1 MRFHTA
7 LLLSCSILALCHG
20 TDLTYD
26 DEDLSLEVAAV
37 NSTACSTGYIPAGRG
52 CACKAG
58 FGSHVPGWKTEQYPV
73 TPPACRLFAPATD
86 SLYNSSITFP
96 PAGQGTGRC
105 FCFPCPAN
113 YTSTGGALNS
123 SSSACALRLP
133 SVLLAV
139 NYTLGA
145 SGSSNSSRCGPSLT
159 NAAMSRLRAAL
170 KQQANVTARAA
181 TGCGPMPGAS
191 SASGSSLQLSV
202 RLTYAGS
209 NAQQVLPRFVAVARS
224 INTNRCA
231 FGVCSGLRNV
241 SKGAVSVTA
250 AAAATRTTGI
260 PASPP
265 GPPPA
270 CSPTKCDDKVCQTGS
285 CSAGKCSYTPVADS
299 TNCTDGPVKGK
310 CQAGFCVGMTANID
324 AAAQGQTEPVIFK
337 ARFASTAGLNGTTQV
352 VLHGRKG
359 NTTDGIGDVLGTLFD
374 DGLRVHDDRYANDGL
389 FSNVIFVDFPKT
401 NEAVYRNF
409 YVSLLDRDVSSQ
421 VIITA
426 ITTDFDVFIQIF
438 PTADLVSTAQEQ
450 LDEIQAAGAT
460 PEAATQQMY
469 DLLIR
474 LTGSGSQRRRL
485 SDAATA
491 AASAAVAPGAVTFN
505 NFTSIIPKIKNGTV
519 RKLTERRIEFLTQED
534 FPCLILATDD
544 YGKPCSSSRSI
555 GDDSAAGETPIIMS
569 GASLD
574 FLNTDY
580 NLDWQAGRMVLTADG
595 RFALRPSW
603 FEKYRDD
610 PKVAPGRTIVL
621 FSSDRSAVNSGSDA
635 AQQQRGFP
643 QAFWGMTGSLSY
655 AGYTSYISRSFPAGA
670 SPGVAMARHLLAN
683 GTAGNY
689 TGTGAVDQ
697 RTGAVFKSYA
707 FRPTATLTD
716 RCAAIC
722 GDVRCNPEASEVCN
736 PLTGTCDIKCDGK
749 EDGTACK
756 LRGFESKCAAGVCTD
771 LCKSALCSATACR
784 ELLVPEGSL
793 CPPATGVC
801 NSKNKTDG
809 TDCEYSASTP
819 GACSGG
825 LCARLYIIYYRVEG
839 PVASFP
845 SPLSSTA
852 ALTSFG
858 SSVGSSL
865 SLPAGYPAS
874 NVQTTVLKTLSRR
887 STPSSNSSSG
897 AAVLAEA
904 SASSNRTIRAVT
916 PKVTETQ
923 AVLFK
928 SSFPESSLLSLEMEF
943 SILASPA
950 RMLLVTPYGPGLSV
964 QRADSNGN
972 ILNAVDYCVI
982 RQTPCVAANA
992 CQNAT
997 CVPRTGECTI
1007 TNLPDGTACSGNTI
1021 VNGTCRAAICAAQA
1035 TVCSNNPCGSIE
1047 FAVNGS
1053 CSVARRAAG
1062 TKQQG
1067 FTCTCQPRY
1076 TWLNGACIAN
1086 TCFNKPCNII
1096 ANTVQDACSDAPGS
1110 FTGFACK
1117 CTVGLAWS
1125 DRLSGCTDPA
1135 CASNP
1140 CGQVAFAVDRS
1151 CQPSPFAPGYSC
1163 GCVTGYVWNR
1173 DAVKCVDFCAAYN
1186 STECRQANCNAT
1198 AATISFSNINEGG
1211 SCTIPA
1217 NRRRQAGS
1225 PGICR
1230 SGNCTAPPAL
1240 PSPPPSTPPSP
1251 SPSPSPS
1258 PAAPTCNVD
1267 DCKATVPATTCY
1279 DYGGLCPANGSL
1291 VCEFNNIPT
1300 DSSCSL
1306 PGGDNGLCST
1316 NQCRAASRFYRG
1328 EMDNFPATPVYPIAL
1343 VSRKAAAFASDPGT
1357 VYYTALD
1364 NTVRKTVPVIDPTS
1378 ASPYAV
1384 ASDIVYDFSGTSGP
1398 GSLRGIALD
1407 EVTNSLYVT
1416 DYDQN
1421 CVHRILLPNN
1431 INSPAISVPAMG
1443 ACGPSACGGPGS
1455 YGCTDDTFTDASQA
1469 TLWGPTDIEIV
1480 YTDTSNYL
1488 TLQAY
1493 ITDSGNGCVRK
1504 FTRNNF
1510 WLTTYEPMVFGA
1522 CGANRN
1528 LSTVIPTYLAAD
1540 ATNIAANSVPALYV
1554 AFTEMNQI
1562 RWHDPSAAMYTA
1574 TFDAKDK
1581 AGSACRVSDMAY
1593 VPNTLLV
1600 ACDDINAAYGG
1611 VFGSFGLLS
1620 FPAQCSSNC
1629 NVTSVLP
1636 LNMGGG
1642 NGTMLDPYITRTAGI
1657 ALFNGSTDK
1666 ILISDGG
1673 RLGIKQG
1680 DVSSAAAIKP
1690 GFTAVVSFPSPPVL
1704 NLRVKQ
1710 LAAGYRYTCGQELDS
1725 ELLRCWGQRP
1735 DFVTAA
1741 PPVGTILGAFAVGKY
1756 HYCYQVAQ
1764 IPGPS
1769 GTTVVCT
1776 SEFGNI
1782 SFGQVDPPLALLD
1795 GTDVA
1800 IQMCAG
1806 EVFTCAITVG
1816 EPSDVAI
1823 QMCAITV
1830 GEPSDVAIQM
1840 CAITVGQRLRCWGNW
1855 GNTANWQDG
1864 FIPSNGSVFTTD
1876 YTVKAIGCGRNHM
1889 CAVVGNALPYE
1900 IVCTAGAMPAQ
1911 PCGEKCNVPAGWE
1924 APQVGFDFK
1933 VTAGVDH
1940 TCALSGDG
1948 GVLCWGDN
1956 TYYQLDAPAITKVSD
1971 IAAGDYFTCG
1981 INKDAQV
1988 FCWGKDTGAGQQM
2001 AVPASLAVGAPGGGG
2016 GATHVTAGNDH
2027 VCVRKENGQMT
2038 CWGYCATGACNIPR
2052 PPSPGTP

>member
-1 MRFHTA
+1 M
-7 LLLSCSILALCHG
+7 
-20 TDLTYD
+20 
-26 DEDLSLEVAAV
+26 
-37 NSTACSTGYIPAGRG
+37 PAGRG

-73 TPPACRLFAPATD
+73 KPPACRLFFPASD
-86 SLYNSSITFP
+86 SLYNSSITFL
-96 PAGQGTGRC
+96 PAGQGSGRC

-145 SGSSNSSRCGPSLT
+145 SGSSNSSRCGPSLI
-159 NAAMSRLRAAL
+159 NAAMTRLRAAL

-191 SASGSSLQLSV
+191 STAGSTLQLSV
-202 RLTYAGS
+202 RLAYAGS
-209 NAQQVLPRFVAVARS
+209 NAQQVLPKFTSIAKT

-231 FGVCSGLRNV
+231 YGVCNGLRAV

-250 AAAATRTTGI
+250 AAATTRTTGI

-270 CSPTKCDDKVCQTGS
+270 CAPPKCDDKVCQTGS
-285 CSAGKCSYTPVADS
+285 CSAGKCSYTPVADG

-337 ARFASTAGLNGTTQV
+337 ARFASTAGLNGSTQV

-421 VIITA
+421 VVITA

-474 LTGSGSQRRRL
+474 LTGSGGQRRRL
-485 SDAATA
+485 SDAAA
-491 AASAAVAPGAVTFN
+491 AAAAAAVVTPGAVTFN

-519 RKLTERRIEFLTQED
+519 RKVTERRIEFLTQED

-544 YGKPCSSSRSI
+544 YGKPCSSSRRSRSLLQYNLGQQQQEDLHTSDSSSVSNSLTEQVQQLLLQQDQAGVVAADYPQQPPHSTVGSSSSSSSRSSAGSSVLETGSTAFPLRQLQQTQKCSTSRGSVLVLAPYLRENRCAFGDEAPEIALLLGAAGYNVTFKCNDPNLCPVGPPSLDDYQGWSKHAFVVVCSI
-555 GDDSAAGETPIIMS
+555 GDDSSAGETPIIMS

-610 PKVAPGRTIVL
+610 PKTAPGRTIVL

-643 QAFWGMTGSLSY
+643 QAFWGMTGSISY
-655 AGYTSYISRSFPAGA
+655 AGYTNYLSRSFPAGA

-683 GTAGNY
+683 GTAGNF

-707 FRPTATLTD
+707 FRPAATLTD
-716 RCAAIC
+716 RCAATC
-722 GDVRCNPEASEVCN
+722 GDVRCNTEAGEVCN
-736 PLTGTCDIKCDGK
+736 ALTGTCDTKCDGK
-749 EDGTACK
+749 DDGTPCK
-756 LRGFESKCAAGVCTD
+756 LRGYESMCVAGVCKD
-771 LCKSALCSATACR
+771 LCKSALCSATSCR

-793 CPPATGVC
+793 CPPAAGVC

-809 TDCEYSASTP
+809 TACDYSASTP

-858 SSVGSSL
+858 SSVGNSL

-887 STPSSNSSSG
+887 STPSNSGSSG
-897 AAVLAEA
+897 GAVVAEA
-904 SASSNRTIRAVT
+904 SASSNRTVRAVA

-943 SILASPA
+943 FILASPA

-972 ILNAVDYCVI
+972 ILNAVDYCVV
-982 RQTPCVAANA
+982 RQTPCAASNA

-1007 TNLPDGTACSGNTI
+1007 NNLPDGTSCNGNTI

-1053 CSVARRAAG
+1053 CSAARRAAG
-1062 TKQQG
+1062 TKQLA

-1076 TWLNGACIAN
+1076 TWVNGACIAN

-1096 ANTVQDACSDAPGS
+1096 ANTVHDACSDAPGS

-1135 CASNP
+1135 CAANP

-1151 CQPSPFAPGYSC
+1151 CQPSPFAPGYRC

-1173 DAVKCVDFCAAYN
+1173 DAVKCVDFCAPYS
-1186 STECRQANCNAT
+1186 STECRRADCNAT
-1198 AATISFSNINEGG
+1198 ATTISFSNINEGG

-1240 PSPPPSTPPSP
+1240 PSPSPSTPPSASPSP

-1258 PAAPTCNVD
+1258 GPTCDVGGCAAALPPN
-1267 DCKATVPATTCY
+1267 TCY
-1279 DYGGLCPANGSL
+1279 EYGGLCPANGSL
-1291 VCEFNNIPT
+1291 TCEFNDGPYW
-1300 DSSCSL
+1300 SSCSL
-1306 PGGDNGLCST
+1306 AQGENGLC
-1316 NQCRAASRFYRG
+1316 NMFIGVPNEC
-1328 EMDNFPATPVYPIAL
+1328 
-1343 VSRKAAAFASDPGT
+1343 
-1357 VYYTALD
+1357 
-1364 NTVRKTVPVIDPTS
+1364 VRE
-1378 ASPYAV
+1378 
-1384 ASDIVYDFSGTSGP
+1384 
-1398 GSLRGIALD
+1398 SLR
-1407 EVTNSLYVT
+1407 
-1416 DYDQN
+1416 
-1421 CVHRILLPNN
+1421 
-1431 INSPAISVPAMG
+1431 
-1443 ACGPSACGGPGS
+1443 
-1455 YGCTDDTFTDASQA
+1455 
-1469 TLWGPTDIEIV
+1469 
-1480 YTDTSNYL
+1480 
-1488 TLQAY
+1488 
-1493 ITDSGNGCVRK
+1493 
-1504 FTRNNF
+1504 
-1510 WLTTYEPMVFGA
+1510 
-1522 CGANRN
+1522 
-1528 LSTVIPTYLAAD
+1528 
-1540 ATNIAANSVPALYV
+1540 
-1554 AFTEMNQI
+1554 
-1562 RWHDPSAAMYTA
+1562 
-1574 TFDAKDK
+1574 
-1581 AGSACRVSDMAY
+1581 
-1593 VPNTLLV
+1593 
-1600 ACDDINAAYGG
+1600 
-1611 VFGSFGLLS
+1611 
-1620 FPAQCSSNC
+1620 
-1629 NVTSVLP
+1629 
-1636 LNMGGG
+1636 
-1642 NGTMLDPYITRTAGI
+1642 
-1657 ALFNGSTDK
+1657 
-1666 ILISDGG
+1666 
-1673 RLGIKQG
+1673 
-1680 DVSSAAAIKP
+1680 
-1690 GFTAVVSFPSPPVL
+1690 
-1704 NLRVKQ
+1704 
-1710 LAAGYRYTCGQELDS
+1710 
-1725 ELLRCWGQRP
+1725 
-1735 DFVTAA
+1735 
-1741 PPVGTILGAFAVGKY
+1741 
-1756 HYCYQVAQ
+1756 
-1764 IPGPS
+1764 
-1769 GTTVVCT
+1769 
-1776 SEFGNI
+1776 
-1782 SFGQVDPPLALLD
+1782 
-1795 GTDVA
+1795 
-1800 IQMCAG
+1800 
-1806 EVFTCAITVG
+1806 
-1816 EPSDVAI
+1816 
-1823 QMCAITV
+1823 
-1830 GEPSDVAIQM
+1830 
-1840 CAITVGQRLRCWGNW
+1840 
-1855 GNTANWQDG
+1855 
-1864 FIPSNGSVFTTD
+1864 
-1876 YTVKAIGCGRNHM
+1876 CGR
-1889 CAVVGNALPYE
+1889 
-1900 IVCTAGAMPAQ
+1900 
-1911 PCGEKCNVPAGWE
+1911 
-1924 APQVGFDFK
+1924 
-1933 VTAGVDH
+1933 
-1940 TCALSGDG
+1940 
-1948 GVLCWGDN
+1948 
-1956 TYYQLDAPAITKVSD
+1956 
-1971 IAAGDYFTCG
+1971 
-1981 INKDAQV
+1981 
-1988 FCWGKDTGAGQQM
+1988 
-2001 AVPASLAVGAPGGGG
+2001 
-2016 GATHVTAGNDH
+2016 
-2027 VCVRKENGQMT
+2027 
-2038 CWGYCATGACNIPR
+2038 
-2052 PPSPGTP
+2052 